1 MNFLSI
7 WSHASFFQSYVV
19 LIFCFHLT
27 TPWASTY
34 YHSLEAKCKLSCFWI
49 KQSVVHVS
57 FPCLVQFREPC
68 HLGHQLSNIS
78 LLFTFATIDGCLLHR
93 KVMPGRSDHAK
104 VTTLS
109 KACTCTYVDKRI
121 QVHMPVFKWIH
132 SLYIYIYIDV
142 HVNVYIYIYVYI
154 LTIAYIH
161 PKTLDA
167 SIANIEWWRLC

>member
-1 MNFLSI
+1 MNFFSI

-34 YHSLEAKCKLSCFWI
+34 YHSLEAKCKLSCFWV
-49 KQSVVHVS
+49 KQSVA
-57 FPCLVQFREPC
+57 FPCLVQFREPY

-104 VTTLS
+104 VTPLS
-109 KACTCTYVDKRI
+109 KACTRMHIDKRTYMWI
-121 QVHMPVFKWIH
+121 QMHIPVFKW
-132 SLYIYIYIDV
+132 DV
-142 HVNVYIYIYVYI
+142 HVNIHIACIYIYMYTYI

-161 PKTLDA
+161 PKTLDT
-167 SIANIEWWRLC
+167 SIVNIQL